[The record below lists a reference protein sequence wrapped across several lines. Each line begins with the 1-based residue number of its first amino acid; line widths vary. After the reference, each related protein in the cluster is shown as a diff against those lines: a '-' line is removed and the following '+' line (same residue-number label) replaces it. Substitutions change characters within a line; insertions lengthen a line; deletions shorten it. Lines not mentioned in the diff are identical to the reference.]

1 MRIQQSLL
9 VLFLLSALEKFLIG
23 GLALNVGQTRT
34 SKLRVWETSTE
45 LGRATERLV
54 GENMEV
60 TIEWTLNQRETP
72 IIISLPYCEDVGG
85 ISESLWPAGIAGAI
99 LLRSPDMKS
108 RLQGRRVIEL
118 GSGVG
123 LAGLSAATS
132 CKTCLL
138 TDNTDEAVRS
148 LEGAIQR
155 NNGKRVLKGCEIRA
169 KNLDWRHQVEDKGS
183 ADFVLGTD
191 VAYYYHLLRP
201 LMDTTNSHLS
211 SDGLM
216 MVLGQAN
223 RQSQWDLY
231 KNIKDGC
238 YNQLTDEHEPAWIG
252 DTRMLLYV
260 LDVGYCQENGD
271 SHSDEVDGMIPMAAL
286 FHSRGNEESNMSVL
300 AEYCHIA
307 TKEDADSMQI
317 SF

>member
-9 VLFLLSALEKFLIG
+9 VLFLLSTLEMFFIG
-23 GLALNVGQTRT
+23 GLALEVGQTRT
-34 SKLRVWETSTE
+34 SKLRVWGTLTE

-60 TIEWTLNQRETP
+60 SIEWTLNQRETP

-85 ISESLWPAGIAGAI
+85 LSESLWPAGIAGSI

-108 RLQGRRVIEL
+108 RLVGRRVIEL

-123 LAGLSAATS
+123 LAGLTAATS
-132 CKTCLL
+132 CRTCLL
-138 TDNTDEAVRS
+138 TDNTDEAVRF

-155 NNGKRVLKGCEIRA
+155 NNDKCVLKGCETKAR
-169 KNLDWRHQVEDKGS
+169 NLDWRHQVEDEGS
-183 ADFVLGTD
+183 ADIVLGTD

-211 SDGLM
+211 RDGLM

-260 LDVGYCQENGD
+260 LDVGYCQQDGD

-286 FHSRGNEESNMSVL
+286 FHSRGNEESNVSLL

-307 TKEDADSMQI
+307 TKEDEYSIQI
-317 SF
+317 SY